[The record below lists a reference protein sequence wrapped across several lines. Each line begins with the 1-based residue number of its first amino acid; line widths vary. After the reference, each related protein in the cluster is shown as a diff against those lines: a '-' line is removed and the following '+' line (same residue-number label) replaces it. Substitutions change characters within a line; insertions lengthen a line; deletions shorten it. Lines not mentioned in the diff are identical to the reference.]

1 MAANCI
7 GWQGKEVLMS
17 EATKKIL
24 NDFTAKVDKDPFEID
39 VTTVYPELNYAI
51 SINGIGCMPLGDI
64 QGIKAKA
71 KQGKTL
77 TESVFMAAILIGRC
91 LGITSN
97 VTNAKVLFFD
107 TEQHQ
112 RSTAKVV
119 ERVHKLCGWDVHK
132 NYDNFS
138 AFSLRSMDIKERLP
152 YILKKIAAK
161 KPHVVFIDGCRDL
174 LHDFNNIE
182 ESSNVINTLM
192 KASEECNT
200 AIVNV
205 LHTNKGKEDSNMRG
219 HLWTELLNKCSDVW
233 EVKKDGLIFKVEETD
248 CRNIPTDNWCFT
260 LDESGIPIQLDI
272 EPELSKEEI
281 QMNKMKENFCF
292 ILAGQ
297 KSLSYTSLSTEYSE
311 LTGLKTPTSNRHIG
325 MAVKAGIIQK
335 GNDNNYR
342 LL

>member
-1 MAANCI
+1 
-7 GWQGKEVLMS
+7 
-17 EATKKIL
+17 
-24 NDFTAKVDKDPFEID
+24 
-39 VTTVYPELNYAI
+39 
-51 SINGIGCMPLGDI
+51 MPLGDI

-219 HLWTELLNKCSDVW
+219 HLGTELLNKCSDVW

-292 ILAGQ
+292 ILAG
-297 KSLSYTSLSTEYSE
+297 
-311 LTGLKTPTSNRHIG
+311 
-325 MAVKAGIIQK
+325 
-335 GNDNNYR
+335 
-342 LL
+342 

>member
-1 MAANCI
+1 
-7 GWQGKEVLMS
+7 MS
-17 EATKKIL
+17 EATEKIL

-77 TESVFMAAILIGRC
+77 TESVFMAAILLGRC

-97 VTNAKVLFFD
+97 IANAKVLFFD

-119 ERVHKLCGWDVHK
+119 ERVHKLCRWDVHK

-152 YILKKIAAK
+152 YILKKIAVK

-182 ESSNVINTLM
+182 ESSNVISALM
-192 KASEECNT
+192 KVSEECNV
-200 AIVNV
+200 AVVNV

-219 HLWTELLNKCSDVW
+219 HLGTELLNKCSDVW

-260 LDESGIPIQLDI
+260 LDESGIPIQLNI

-297 KSLSYTSLSTEYSE
+297 KSLSYTSLSTEYGE
-311 LTGLKTPTSNRHIG
+311 LTGLKTPTANRHIG

-335 GNDNNYR
+335 GNDTNYR

>member
-1 MAANCI
+1 
-7 GWQGKEVLMS
+7 
-17 EATKKIL
+17 
-24 NDFTAKVDKDPFEID
+24 
-39 VTTVYPELNYAI
+39 
-51 SINGIGCMPLGDI
+51 
-64 QGIKAKA
+64 
-71 KQGKTL
+71 
-77 TESVFMAAILIGRC
+77 MAAILIGRC

-219 HLWTELLNKCSDVW
+219 HLGTELLNKCSDVW